1 MCVIEALSHSHK
13 CQMATLQV
21 CFYEADTGNIAWT
34 KKVVLISGFSRSSVI
49 PGGADLFPWVLL
61 YVFILVL
68 PCVSQTTQYNHS
80 KLMSFEKNREIL
92 QGKTKLL
99 FKSFK
104 MTVKECT
111 ECSLNIQEMFG
122 PLFFIFYFFLCFSEN
137 SFCLCLLV
145 LIVLEADGSF
155 IDVNMFLRL
164 LFTQLKIPN
173 VLLKTFRKAFFLLL
187 LLMVI

>member
-92 QGKTKLL
+92 QGKSKLL
-99 FKSFK
+99 FKSLENDWK
-104 MTVKECT
+104 RMYR
-111 ECSLNIQEMFG
+111 MFSEYSG
-122 PLFFIFYFFLCFSEN
+122 NVWAIILFYFF
-137 SFCLCLLV
+137 
-145 LIVLEADGSF
+145 
-155 IDVNMFLRL
+155 MF
-164 LFTQLKIPN
+164 
-173 VLLKTFRKAFFLLL
+173 
-187 LLMVI
+187 